1 MKWDVTQY
9 DANSRARE
17 AAAIKLMEQ
26 ADVAR
31 HERVLDVGCGTGT
44 ALAAFAKRARS
55 VAGVDPS
62 IEMITR
68 AEEKTSGFPSVKLY
82 RMRAEQMPFEAEFD
96 LVYSSNAL
104 QWVKDQPVAISRMHA
119 ALVPGGR
126 LAVQMPAR
134 GFSRTLVKCMED
146 ALSQAE
152 VSGFPDG
159 VESAWYLP
167 FAEEYDALLARAGFT
182 DRKVWYEDI
191 AMTFAT
197 VDEAMRWAESAAF
210 VPFISRMDD
219 VQRMMFHHA
228 MHRSLT
234 RLLTRSG
241 LIIDYRRVV
250 AMARK

>member
-1 MKWDVTQY
+1 MKWDVTLY

-17 AAAIKLMEQ
+17 SAAIKLMEQ

-44 ALAAFAKRARS
+44 ALAAFAKRAS
-55 VAGVDPS
+55 GVTGVDPS
-62 IEMITR
+62 ADMIER
-68 AEEKTSGFPSVKLY
+68 AAEKTSGFPNVRLLEL
-82 RMRAEQMPFEAEFD
+82 RAEQMPFESEFD

-104 QWVKDQPVAISRMHA
+104 QWIKDQPAALSRMYA

-126 LAVQMPAR
+126 LAVQMPSR
-134 GFSRTLVKCMED
+134 GFSRTLIKSMED
-146 ALSQAE
+146 AISQAE

-167 FAEEYDALLARAGFT
+167 FAEEYDALLGRAGFVE
-182 DRKVWYEDI
+182 RKVWYEDI

-197 VDEAMRWAESAAF
+197 VEDAMRWAESAAF
-210 VPFISRMDD
+210 LPFVMAMDD
-219 VQRMMFHHA
+219 MQRMIFHHA
-228 MHRSLT
+228 MRRSLERLAT
-234 RLLTRSG
+234 RG
-241 LIIDYRRVV
+241 GIIIDFRRVV